1 MNMIENAGILGVT
14 RVVSGAPF
22 PTLSL
27 LQTSNA
33 TGRQHP
39 HPSVRAWYTFNVQ
52 TAGTRDTL
60 RWLRHTELSR
70 VDRF

>member
-14 RVVSGAPF
+14 RVVSGSLF

-33 TGRQHP
+33 TSRQHP
-39 HPSVRAWYTFNVQ
+39 HPSVRAW
-52 TAGTRDTL
+52 
-60 RWLRHTELSR
+60 
-70 VDRF
+70 